1 MAEPT
6 EMKPEGVE
14 RDASLLATLKRSG
27 TEFMEDGMT
36 DWAAALTY
44 YGLLS
49 LFPMLI
55 ALVSVIGLFADP
67 ETTTEKLTE
76 IVSNLGPETAADTF
90 KGPVEGLT
98 SNRGASGFTFVIG
111 LGLAIWAASGYIGA
125 FGRASNVIFET
136 REGRPFWKLKP
147 VQLGITLA
155 MILILAILAIGLVMT
170 GPVVRAVAEPLGIGS
185 TAVDVWGY
193 AKWPVMIALVLLL
206 FAVLF
211 HFSPN
216 VSTGRIRLFTAG
228 AGVALLVWILASAGF
243 AFYVGNFGSY
253 NETYGTLGGFVVLLV
268 WFWISNIAVLFGLE
282 LNSEIER
289 TRQIGQGVAGAEKQ
303 LQFTPRSEPKPKQ
316 TV

>member
-1 MAEPT
+1 MADPT

-14 RDASLLATLKRSG
+14 RNDSLFATLKRSG
-27 TEFMEDGMT
+27 AEFMEDGMT

-55 ALVSVIGLFADP
+55 ALVSIIGLFADP

-76 IVSNLGPETAADTF
+76 IVSNLGPDAAASTF
-90 KGPVEGLT
+90 QGPVEGLT
-98 SNRGASGFTFVIG
+98 SNRGASGVTFVIG
-111 LGLAIWAASGYIGA
+111 LALAIWAASGYIGA

-147 VQLGITLA
+147 VQLAMTLA
-155 MILILAILAIGLVMT
+155 MILILALLAIGLVMT

-185 TAVDVWGY
+185 TAVEIWGY
-193 AKWPVMIALVLLL
+193 AKWPVMICLVLLM

-216 VSTGRIRLFTAG
+216 VVTGRFRWFTPG
-228 AGVALLVWILASAGF
+228 AGVALIIWILASAGF

-253 NETYGTLGGFVVLLV
+253 NETYGTLGGFVVLLI

-289 TRQIGQGVAGAEKQ
+289 AKEIGQGLEGAEHQ
-303 LQFTPRSEPKPKQ
+303 LQLDPRAEPKARQ
-316 TV
+316 TA

>member
-1 MAEPT
+1 MTEPA
-6 EMKPEGVE
+6 EMKPEGIE
-14 RDASLLATLKRSG
+14 RKASLPATLKRSV
-27 TEFMEDGMT
+27 TEFLEDGMT

-44 YGLLS
+44 FGLLS

-55 ALVSVIGLFADP
+55 ALVSVIGIFADP

-76 IVSNLGPETAADTF
+76 IVSNLGPDTAADTF
-90 KGPVEGLT
+90 EGPVEGIT
-98 SNRGASGFTFVIG
+98 SNRGASGITFVVG
-111 LGLAIWAASGYIGA
+111 LALAIWAASGYIGA

-136 REGRPFWKLKP
+136 REGRPVWKLKP
-147 VQLGITLA
+147 LQLGITVT
-155 MILILAILAIGLVMT
+155 MILILALLAIGLVMT

-185 TAVDVWGY
+185 TAVDVWSY
-193 AKWPVMIALVLLL
+193 AKWPVMIVLVLIM

-216 VSTGRIRLFTAG
+216 VNPGRFRFFTPG

-243 AFYVGNFGSY
+243 AFYAGNFGSY

-268 WFWISNIAVLFGLE
+268 WFWISNLAVLFGLE

-289 TRQIGQGVAGAEKQ
+289 TKQIEAGVGGAEKQ
-303 LQFTPRSEPKPKQ
+303 LQFEPRSEPKPKR
-316 TV
+316 TA

>member
-1 MAEPT
+1 MADPT

-14 RDASLLATLKRSG
+14 RDDSLLATLKRSG

-55 ALVSVIGLFADP
+55 ALVSIIGLFANP
-67 ETTTEKLTE
+67 ETTAEKLTE
-76 IVSNLGPETAADTF
+76 IVSNLGPDAAADTF
-90 KGPVEGLT
+90 KGPVESLT

-111 LGLAIWAASGYIGA
+111 LALAIWAASGYIGA
-125 FGRASNVIFET
+125 FSRASNVIFET

-147 VQLGITLA
+147 VQLGVTLA
-155 MILILAILAIGLVMT
+155 MILILALLAIGLVMT
-170 GPVVRAVAEPLGIGS
+170 GPVVRAVADPLGIGT
-185 TAVDVWGY
+185 TAVDIWGY
-193 AKWPVMIALVLLL
+193 AKWPFMVVLVLLL
-206 FAVLF
+206 FGVLF

-216 VSTGRIRLFTAG
+216 VETGRFRFFTPG
-228 AGVALLVWILASAGF
+228 AGVALLIWILASAGF

-253 NETYGTLGGFVVLLV
+253 NKTYGTLGGFVVLLI
-268 WFWISNIAVLFGLE
+268 WFWISNLAVLFGLE

-289 TRQIGQGVAGAEKQ
+289 KRQIGEGVAGAEKQ
-303 LQFTPRSEPKPKQ
+303 LQFEPRAEPKPKQ
-316 TV
+316 TA

>member
-1 MAEPT
+1 MVGPT
-6 EMKPEGVE
+6 EINPEGAE
-14 RDASLLATLKRSG
+14 RDDSPLATIKRSG
-27 TEFMEDGMT
+27 TEFIEDGMT

-55 ALVSVIGLFADP
+55 ALVSIIGLFADP
-67 ETTTEKLTE
+67 ATTTEKLTE
-76 IVSNLGPETAADTF
+76 IVSNLGPDTAADTF

-98 SNRGASGFTFVIG
+98 SNRGASGVTFVIG
-111 LGLAIWAASGYIGA
+111 LVLAIWAASGYIGA
-125 FGRASNVIFET
+125 FSRASNVIFET

-147 VQLGITLA
+147 LQLGVTLA
-155 MILILAILAIGLVMT
+155 MVLILALLAIGLVMT

-185 TAVDVWGY
+185 TAVDVWNY
-193 AKWPVMIALVLLL
+193 AKWPVMIVLVLTL

-216 VSTGRIRLFTAG
+216 VRTGRFRFFTPG

-253 NETYGTLGGFVVLLV
+253 NETYGTLGGFVVLLI
-268 WFWISNIAVLFGLE
+268 WFWISNLAVLFGLE
-282 LNSEIER
+282 LNSEFER
-289 TRQIGQGVAGAEKQ
+289 SRQISAGVGGAERQ
-303 LQFTPRSEPKPKQ
+303 LQLDPRAEPKPKK
-316 TV
+316 TA